1 MTDTQTASTFKGK
14 LLATL
19 GGLMALQIV
28 LAHISRTQGGHLT
41 SGVLIL
47 LCVLAIVFVDR
58 RGERQLPTVPPA
70 IWIPLL
76 AWAGFATLSI
86 AWSMRPSATLNNLA
100 SDLWMPVACFYGAFL
115 LGNAGRTRA
124 PVWGALI
131 GLALILLTS
140 LATIAMVGP
149 ETLARGLPP
158 ELRNAAVVKWFP
170 GPGKASTMIIT
181 MLPLLVW
188 AIRARVIS
196 RPVGSV
202 ALVVAL
208 LCGAA
213 TQNRMFWVCLLTL
226 GACALLFRV
235 HRRGVRRAV
244 TPRALLG
251 AFGFV
256 ALCAVMFVVL
266 LNLRAPATVQATG
279 SAVDVTGAVSAVQQ
293 DPRQVIWSYW
303 IDMGKKSPWIG
314 TGFGKRAASVAND
327 PSHPLYQRTRDN
339 LGWHP
344 HNVFLSMWVQL
355 GWAGLTLFVLFV
367 GGMLYH
373 SIVIAQPGSRDRI
386 AGMAFFMLIA
396 ALMAKNLTDDFYD
409 RELAN
414 TFFSYTG
421 LLIGAAA
428 WPPGRRKDSAADAAG

>member
-1 MTDTQTASTFKGK
+1 MIAPQTALTLKGK

-19 GGLMALQIV
+19 GGLMTLQIV
-28 LAHISRTQGGHLT
+28 FAHISRTQGGHLT
-41 SGVLIL
+41 SGALIL

-58 RGERQLPTVPPA
+58 RGERQLPPVPGA
-70 IWIPLL
+70 IWIPLV
-76 AWAGFATLSI
+76 AWAGFATLSL
-86 AWSMRPSATLNNLA
+86 AWSMRPATTLDNLA

-124 PVWGALI
+124 PVWGALV

-140 LATIAMVGP
+140 VATIALVGP
-149 ETLARGLPP
+149 EAIVRGLPP
-158 ELRNAAVVKWFP
+158 ELSNAAVVKWFP

-181 MLPLLVW
+181 MLPLLFW
-188 AIRARVIS
+188 AIRTRVIS
-196 RPVGSV
+196 RPVGFV
-202 ALVVAL
+202 ALAVAL

-213 TQNRMFWVCLLTL
+213 TQNRMFWVCLLAL
-226 GACALLFRV
+226 SACALLFRI

-251 AFGFV
+251 AFGLV

-266 LNLRAPATVQATG
+266 LNLRAPAPARAA
-279 SAVDVTGAVSAVQQ
+279 SDAVNVAGAMNAVQQ

-314 TGFGKRAASVAND
+314 TGFGKRAAAAAND
-327 PSHPLYQRTRDN
+327 PTHPLYQRARES

-355 GWAGLTLFVLFV
+355 GWVGLGLFVLFV

-386 AGMAFFMLIA
+386 AGMAFSMLIV
-396 ALMAKNLTDDFYD
+396 ALLAKNLTDDFYD

-414 TFFSYTG
+414 TFFSYAG

-428 WPPGRRKDSAADAAG
+428 WPSGRKKSDTA